1 MPNDPDSGLK
11 DFFASGFYE
20 RYWPDAEDEEGVKTQ
35 SAQILA
41 LLDARQGHILD
52 WRGGSGRHVIWFARA
67 GLTVSLLDFTTSY
80 LKKADERFRQAKLPI
95 NLIEADSRATP
106 PAIQA
111 DFAVCLGNSVGFL
124 PASEELAAFQ
134 SLHAALR
141 PGARLLIDSMNLFF
155 LAEPIAKALQEP
167 LPDDGCIRSAQGHF
181 DFATN
186 VWHKSFSLITPDG
199 AELSKDFSQTM
210 YTPEQLVSL
219 LKQAG
224 FAIKGVFGDF
234 AGKPVGFDS
243 PKIVVVA
250 AKG

>member
-1 MPNDPDSGLK
+1 MPDDPDSKLK

-20 RYWPDAEDEEGVKTQ
+20 RSWPDAEDEEGAKAQ
-35 SAQILA
+35 RAQILA

-52 WRGGSGRHVIWFARA
+52 WRGGSGRHAIWFARA
-67 GLTVSLLDFTTSY
+67 SLTVSLLDFTPGY
-80 LKKADERFRQAKLPI
+80 LQKA
-95 NLIEADSRATP
+95 
-106 PAIQA
+106 
-111 DFAVCLGNSVGFL
+111 
-124 PASEELAAFQ
+124 
-134 SLHAALR
+134 
-141 PGARLLIDSMNLFF
+141 GARLLVDCMNLFF

-199 AELSKDFSQTM
+199 AELSKAFNQTM

-219 LKQAG
+219 LEQAG

-234 AGKPVGFDS
+234 AGKPVSFDS

-250 AKG
+250 TKS